1 MNWSI
6 LMGNL
11 TLAKMF
17 RHLGSMKRHELKHST
32 EKPLQWKNQ
41 RKYSETYCKLWKCK
55 KCFRNLNLNLL
66 ICTLMSTRTMW
77 NCSILIARILNTLNI
92 WIKLSGSNYLDQI
105 IWIKLSRS
113 NFISIFWINFL
124 NQFSYHF
131 SYQFTRIIRNSENHS
146 NQEKFEN
153 VITKLNQNIQNN
165 QMQFRILWIPRNFS
179 RSKISVIQTRKCIN
193 LKITYWNIEVVE
205 R

>member
-1 MNWSI
+1 MNQIIWIKFS
-6 LMGNL
+6 
-11 TLAKMF
+11 
-17 RHLGSMKRHELKHST
+17 GSNYIWIKSSGSNYI
-32 EKPLQWKNQ
+32 WI
-41 RKYSETYCKLWKCK
+41 KLSGS
-55 KCFRNLNLNLL
+55 NYLDQ
-66 ICTLMSTRTMW
+66 I
-77 NCSILIARILNTLNI
+77 I

-113 NFISIFWINFL
+113 NFISIFMS
-124 NQFSYHF
+124 FSYHF

-179 RSKISVIQTRKCIN
+179 RSKILTEI
-193 LKITYWNIEVVE
+193 
-205 R
+205 